1 MYYDQN
7 DTTAP
12 IFKGAPRPATIWGIP
27 TKAAAFVTFIFL
39 LLFTVT
45 AKIAFMLAIPVA
57 LFIMKQIAK
66 TDDQIFH
73 QIALFC
79 LTNIRSLRNRGL
91 HNGLTYFSPVAEKRR
106 K

>member
-1 MYYDQN
+1 MYFDSQDN
-7 DTTAP
+7 SAP
-12 IFKGAPRPATIWGIP
+12 IFKGATRPATIWGIP
-27 TKAAAFVTFIFL
+27 TKAAAFVTFILL

-57 LFIMKQIAK
+57 LFVMKQIAK

-79 LTNIRSLRNRGL
+79 LTHIRSLRNRSL
-91 HNGLTYFSPVAEKRR
+91 HNGLTYFGPASDRRR